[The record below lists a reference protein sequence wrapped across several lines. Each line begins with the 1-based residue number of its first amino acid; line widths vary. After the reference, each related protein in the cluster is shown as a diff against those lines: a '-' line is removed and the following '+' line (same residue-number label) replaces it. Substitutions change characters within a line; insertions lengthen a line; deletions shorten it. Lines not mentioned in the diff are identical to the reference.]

1 MRQPCSDVS
10 WRIVF
15 ATDRERIVV
24 NASSGSAAFCS
35 KKLAAASLFGAE
47 GVEGYSPPPA
57 WNQTSNAVSPFIG
70 FNDLQRNEIWF
81 TSKANPRCT
90 NQHKTY
96 RIATSMNIRWTWTSK
111 KLPIPG
117 YPDSPGVF
125 WEPISTGNTLCTNP
139 RSSARRSTASRRSSS
154 ASAIRHSFR
163 KLSSAS
169 ASQPSSRQRPTGRSS
184 HPFAKAL
191 AELAG
196 GSVASGAVDPYDSS
210 ESTHAELSSPAANP
224 SSHGSPFTS
233 RCESRNTVTRCPPGV
248 TLWFSSS
255 KSSRASGASDA
266 TR

>member
-57 WNQTSNAVSPFIG
+57 
-70 FNDLQRNEIWF
+70 
-81 TSKANPRCT
+81 
-90 NQHKTY
+90 
-96 RIATSMNIRWTWTSK
+96 WTSK